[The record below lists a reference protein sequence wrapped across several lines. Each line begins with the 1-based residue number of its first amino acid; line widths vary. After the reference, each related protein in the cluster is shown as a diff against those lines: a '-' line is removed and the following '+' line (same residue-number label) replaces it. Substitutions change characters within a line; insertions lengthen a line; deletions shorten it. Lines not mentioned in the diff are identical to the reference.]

1 MADEKTA
8 AESTEPTASTV
19 AAPVGQSADIGAGP
33 EGGPIP
39 GDPSSEPVATALQSW
54 GPGTRTGPQTI
65 AEDSDAP
72 WHTPAGVTQ
81 VAPGEVGPPRHPA
94 AGAIVGAVPD
104 LQAMGAGPYGSDTPA
119 EESPATVHAT
129 TPGEGPPTP
138 DELPPGTPVPSNK
151 SASGG
156 PVQSPPAGTSTTP
169 DSSGSPASPSGG
181 STSSGESGPVATES
195 EPAGSDA
202 TKDMSA
208 ASAETSES
216 ADAAPATSTTSST
229 STSKSGSGSASDSG

>member
-8 AESTEPTASTV
+8 AEST
-19 AAPVGQSADIGAGP
+19 AATTEGEATEAKAIGNGP

-54 GPGTRTGPQTI
+54 GGGTRTGPQTI
-65 AEDSDAP
+65 AEDTEAP

-81 VAPGEVGPPRHPA
+81 VAPGTVLDEKIPA
-94 AGAIVGAVPD
+94 SGAIVGAVPD
-104 LQAMGAGPYGSDTPA
+104 LAHMGAGPYGGDTPA
-119 EESPATVHAT
+119 DESPATVHET
-129 TPGEGPPTP
+129 KPGEGPPSA
-138 DELPPGTPVPSNK
+138 DELPAGVPVPSNK

-156 PVQSPPAGTSTTP
+156 PVQSPPTGTSTAP

-181 STSSGESGPVATES
+181 SASSGESGPVATES

-202 TKDMSA
+202 TKDTSA

-216 ADAAPATSTTSST
+216 ADAAPATSTSST